1 MERTCSSRLV
11 ETVKIKGQLVHTKQW
26 FRFNGTHQGRHTHES
41 LSPEQEETEERT
53 EKRAE
58 SGGW

>member
-53 EKRAE
+53 
-58 SGGW
+58 